1 MWTYPN
7 LIVTHHSVL
16 GQLDCFHILAIM
28 NNFSRN
34 ICVHV
39 FVRIC
44 FHFSC
49 ILPMSRISGSYGNSM
64 LNIWRN
70 CQNVF
75 QNDCSLLHSL
85 QQCMRVVISPHP
97 QTLFLIGSKCL
108 YTWTEEYYCLQVGIF
123 ISINAEFYHAVTKL
137 L

>member
-1 MWTYPN
+1 MWIYPN
-7 LIVTHHSVL
+7 LIVTHHSVF

-34 ICVHV
+34 ICFCLELYMFVHV

-44 FHFSC
+44 FHFSW
-49 ILPMSRISGSYGNSM
+49 ILPTSRISGSYGNSM

-85 QQCMRVVISPHP
+85 QQCMRVLISLHP
-97 QTLFLIGSKCL
+97 RQRLCL
-108 YTWTEEYYCLQVGIF
+108 SLSFGLHSSTSL
-123 ISINAEFYHAVTKL
+123 
-137 L
+137 